1 MNSATTLRTVGGA
14 AALVLL
20 AAAAGA
26 LSAPE
31 QEPQDPPP
39 LGPGVVARLDG
50 ADISLAAYQ
59 DFLWKQSGK
68 RALNQM
74 VDDLLLE
81 KACARFGIPV
91 DEAAAGAAAEERLA
105 QAAQGRPLA
114 DFEIEMRAR
123 GFDLPMLRDL
133 FRTEALRLQRLD
145 GLVRA
150 TRSATDAR
158 ILAAFEARHGA
169 GGLEVEVRHMLF
181 MPHVLRAERIRGG
194 ADAKTLDQDALKA
207 EAAAL
212 AEEARARAAAGEDF
226 AALAGEL
233 SHDQVS
239 KKEGGLIA
247 SYRPGLYGPAFTAA
261 VEALEPG
268 AVSPVV
274 ESGAG
279 FHVVLLVSR
288 TRTELAAVREQLI
301 REVMEAEPDWQERED
316 LLAALRGKAKLEMW

>member
-1 MNSATTLRTVGGA
+1 MNSAPTLRTFGGA

-31 QEPQDPPP
+31 QEAQEPAP

-50 ADISLAAYQ
+50 ADISLASYQ
-59 DFLWKQSGK
+59 DFLWRQSGK

-81 KACARFGIPV
+81 KACARFGVAV
-91 DEAAAGAAAEERLA
+91 DEAAVEAAAEERLT

-114 DFEIEMRAR
+114 DFETEMRAR
-123 GFDLPMLRDL
+123 GFDLPMLREL
-133 FRTEALRLQRLD
+133 FRGEARRLQRLD

-158 ILAAFEARHGA
+158 VQAAFEARHGA
-169 GGLEVEVRHMLF
+169 GGLQVEVRHMLF
-181 MPHVLRAERIRGG
+181 MPHVLRAELIRGG
-194 ADAKTLDQDALKA
+194 ADAKTLDQEALKA
-207 EAAAL
+207 DAAAL
-212 AEEARARAAAGEDF
+212 AEQARARAAAGESF
-226 AALAGEL
+226 AELAAAL

-239 KKEGGLIA
+239 KKESGLIA

-261 VEALEPG
+261 VEGLLPG
-268 AVSPVV
+268 EISPVV

-279 FHVVLLVSR
+279 FHVIQLVSR
-288 TRTELAAVREQLI
+288 TQTRLADVREQLI

-316 LLAALRGKAKLEMW
+316 LQAALRGKAKLEMW